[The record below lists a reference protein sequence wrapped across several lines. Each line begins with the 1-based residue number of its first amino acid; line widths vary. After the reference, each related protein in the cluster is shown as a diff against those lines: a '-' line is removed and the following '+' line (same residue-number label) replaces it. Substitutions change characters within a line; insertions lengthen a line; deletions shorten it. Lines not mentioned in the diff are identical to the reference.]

1 MIESNYGKLPEELIE
16 EYKDRLVGRVYK
28 ILPMKE
34 ENVGTW
40 NAYIESLLFELVGH
54 KDLIKGLDDN
64 SDFISLLS
72 ILEGLIGEE
81 DLTVVRREVFK
92 SLNLIKRI

>member
-1 MIESNYGKLPEELIE
+1 MIRSSYGNIPKEILE

-34 ENVGTW
+34 EKVETW
-40 NAYIESLLFELVGH
+40 DAYIESLLFELVGH
-54 KDLIKGLDDN
+54 KDLIKGLDNN

-72 ILEGLIGEE
+72 ILEGLIGED
-81 DLTVVRREVFK
+81 DLEVIRREVFK
-92 SLNLIKRI
+92 SLNLVKEM